1 MPTPRP
7 PYPWAQTSPYLRL
20 EDVEATTERRTQ
32 DLDFLILLSIVV
44 TGMLVLILVMV
55 CIVWAVMA
63 FCASGATE

>member
-7 PYPWAQTSPYLRL
+7 PYPWAQTPPYLRL
-20 EDVEATTERRTQ
+20 EDVEAKTDRRTQ
-32 DLDFLILLSIVV
+32 DLDFLVLLFIVI
-44 TGMLVLILVMV
+44 TGMLVLMLVMV